1 MPCAPIIFGCSGT
14 VLSEEEIIFL
24 SSVNPYGFI
33 LFDRNISEPQQLRN
47 LTNQLREVL
56 NRPRLPILIDQEGG
70 RVTRLRP
77 PNWATTPS
85 AGALVEKFVNQPE
98 LAAESIRLNSRLIA
112 HDLIISGI
120 SVACMPVLDLVIP
133 GGHEVIGDRAYSA
146 DPHQVSQYGRA
157 ACEGLLECG
166 VLPIIKHIPGHGRS
180 TVDSHLVLSRVDTKI
195 VTLAMADFLPFREL
209 REMPM
214 AMTAH
219 IVYSEVDPVLPATL
233 SPDVIG
239 GVIRNTIAFEGLLIT
254 DDIGM
259 GALSGNLGDRAAMAL
274 EAGCDVILH
283 CSGDLPEMKEV
294 ASAVPS
300 MAEDSRGRALRC
312 EAMLRDGVPL
322 SDSSSDRRELIKL
335 LQA

>member
-1 MPCAPIIFGCSGT
+1 
-14 VLSEEEIIFL
+14 
-24 SSVNPYGFI
+24 
-33 LFDRNISEPQQLRN
+33 
-47 LTNQLREVL
+47 
-56 NRPRLPILIDQEGG
+56 LPILIDQEGG
-70 RVTRLRP
+70 RVARLQP
-77 PNWATTPS
+77 PNWRTTLS
-85 AGALVEKFVNQPE
+85 AGALVARFVNQPE
-98 LAAESIRLNSRLIA
+98 LAVRAIRLNSRLIA

-120 SVACMPVLDLVIP
+120 SVACMPVLDLIIP

-146 DPHQVSQYGRA
+146 DPHEVSQYGRA

-180 TVDSHLVLSRVDTKI
+180 TVDSHLALSRVDTKI
-195 VTLAMADFLPFREL
+195 ETLAMADFLPFRKL

-259 GALSGNLGDRAAMAL
+259 GALSGNLGERAAMAL

-283 CSGDLPEMKEV
+283 CSGDLSEMEEV

-312 EAMLRDGVPL
+312 EAMLADGKPL

>member
-1 MPCAPIIFGCSGT
+1 MVFAPIIFGCAGT
-14 VLSEEEIIFL
+14 VLSEEEVIFF

-56 NRPRLPILIDQEGG
+56 KRPRLPILIDQEGG
-70 RVTRLRP
+70 RVARLQP
-77 PNWATTPS
+77 PNWRTTLS
-85 AGALVEKFVNQPE
+85 AGALVARFVNQPE
-98 LAAESIRLNSRLIA
+98 LAVRAIRLNSRLIA

-120 SVACMPVLDLVIP
+120 SVACMPVLDLIIP

-146 DPHQVSQYGRA
+146 DPHEVSQYGRA

-180 TVDSHLVLSRVDTKI
+180 TVDSHLALSRVDTKI
-195 VTLAMADFLPFREL
+195 ETLAMADFLPFRKL

-239 GVIRNTIAFEGLLIT
+239 GVIRNTIGFEGLLIT

-259 GALSGNLGDRAAMAL
+259 GALSGNLGERAAMAL

-283 CSGDLPEMKEV
+283 CSGDLSEMEEV

-312 EAMLRDGVPL
+312 EAMLADGKPL